1 MCEWACVCG
10 ACRVYDSLFEG
21 HMDGSVTGH
30 VGLVQTSISNAKRPW
45 EFGPTLHAN
54 VSAIALQL
62 LRAARRA
69 AGEPEEPEGMRFSDP
84 NAVGAI
90 CKPSY
95 TGKVTELHQD
105 EGYYDPA
112 FDYSCSRVM
121 VWLPLVD
128 VDEAGGC
135 MHFISGSHRRPE
147 QVLAHRPA
155 PNQTMNPLTSLG
167 FNELEVATGSEVDSW
182 ANSTPAPLPAG
193 GAAFWLPR
201 TLHGS
206 ARNSSPTPRKA
217 LLMSASCD
225 PTPLAQP
232 FSRPWRA
239 EVRAGQTGQQ
249 PLAGSEEALGGA
261 GSRRRRP
268 EDETGLDPN
277 GAAAAASG
285 PKFWCA
291 SASPTPLL
299 PSGSHEGSPVICANA
314 PVGAMMLG
322 LRRRQRPLRQRG

>member
-1 MCEWACVCG
+1 
-10 ACRVYDSLFEG
+10 
-21 HMDGSVTGH
+21 MDGSVTGH
-30 VGLVQTSISNAKRPW
+30 VGLVQTSISNAKLPW
-45 EFGPTLHAN
+45 KFGPTLHAN

-69 AGEPEEPEGMRFSDP
+69 AGEPEEPEGMRFSNPD
-84 NAVGAI
+84 AVGAI
-90 CKPSY
+90 CKPSH

-112 FDYSCSRVM
+112 FDYSCARVM

-128 VDEAGGC
+128 VDEVGGC
-135 MHFISGSHRRPE
+135 MHFVSGSHRRPE

-182 ANSTPAPLPAG
+182 ANSEPAPLPAG

-232 FSRPWRA
+232 FARPWRKS
-239 EVRAGQTGQQ
+239 VRAGQTGQA
-249 PLAGSEEALGGA
+249 LAGSEEAVGGS

-277 GAAAAASG
+277 GAAGYAA
-285 PKFWCA
+285 C
-291 SASPTPLL
+291 PTPLL
-299 PSGSHEGSPVICANA
+299 LTGSGVTILCCRCCCGACECNA
-314 PVGAMMLG
+314 RSREAPATF
-322 LRRRQRPLRQRG
+322 RAARI